1 MEEHQNRWKIN
12 ADLNW
17 NSRAGLMHGHGV
29 YIFLADAEQSA
40 GSDWSLEILSRS
52 LDKTFAK
59 CQRANEPWPNHLK
72 LFTDN
77 TPKET

>member
-1 MEEHQNRWKIN
+1 MY
-12 ADLNW
+12 
-17 NSRAGLMHGHGV
+17 GHGV

-52 LDKTFAK
+52 LDKTFARSVDKTFAK
-59 CQRANEPWPNHLK
+59 CQRANEPWPNQLK